1 MSQEQWVA
9 VVGAIVTAV
18 GGIVAA
24 VTKKKSGSS
33 EVEVAQINADQ
44 ETEGRLWTRIVE
56 LEARLAELEL
66 EKAECREELASA
78 RARIT
83 ILERRFASITPPAP
97 VEAVDASP

>member
-24 VTKKKSGSS
+24 VSRKKAGSPS
-33 EVEVAQINADQ
+33 VEVARIDAEQ

-56 LEARLAELEL
+56 LEGRLQELEL
-66 EKAECREELASA
+66 EKAECREALAQA
-78 RARIT
+78 QARIT
-83 ILERRFASITPPAP
+83 ILERRFASIP
-97 VEAVDASP
+97 VPGAV